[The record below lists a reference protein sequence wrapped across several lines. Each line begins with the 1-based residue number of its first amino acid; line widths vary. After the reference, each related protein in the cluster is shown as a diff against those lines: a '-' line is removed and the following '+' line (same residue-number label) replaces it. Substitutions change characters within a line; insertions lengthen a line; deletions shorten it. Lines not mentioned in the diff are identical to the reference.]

1 MTLGLNARRKGVN
14 AYKALH
20 LASAEE
26 YGVKEGSIII
36 QMLLDGLSASLA
48 SISLALKTGDPY
60 LLRQS
65 VLRSNHILSGLTVSF
80 DADKYPG
87 LAEDLLAVYAYMM
100 NRLDRLS
107 LSSDQGELS
116 ELLTLARSL
125 SKAWNQLPAG
135 EYPN

>member
-26 YGVKEGSIII
+26 YGVKEGSLII
-36 QMLLDGLSASLA
+36 QMLFDGLSASLA
-48 SISLALKTGDPY
+48 SISLALKSGDAG
-60 LLRQS
+60 LFRQS

-80 DADKYPG
+80 DADKHPG
-87 LAEDLLAVYAYMM
+87 LAKDLLAVYRYMM

-107 LSSDQGELS
+107 LSSDQEELS
-116 ELLTLARSL
+116 ELLFLARSL
-125 SKAWNQLPAG
+125 SKAWYQFPSG
-135 EYPN
+135 EYSN